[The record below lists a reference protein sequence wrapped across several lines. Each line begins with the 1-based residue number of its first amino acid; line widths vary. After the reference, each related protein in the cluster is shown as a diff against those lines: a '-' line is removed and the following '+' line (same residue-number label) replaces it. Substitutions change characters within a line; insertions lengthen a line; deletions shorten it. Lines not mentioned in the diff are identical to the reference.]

1 METDEKKPKKRALQ
15 TTDLKVE
22 SKKVKVIFLQNTT
35 RAGEVAEIDRALAY
49 TLQEKKKVSIIKT
62 EENEHL

>member
-1 METDEKKPKKRALQ
+1 MEAEEKKTKKKELQ
-15 TTDLKVE
+15 TTDLKIE
-22 SKKVKVIFLQNTT
+22 SKKVKVIFMQNTT